1 MELVAVSSRPRR
13 GVAALTAQE
22 IERIRFFF
30 VNANYPMYAAQSTHL
45 LIYDQILLSS
55 WKPFEE
61 GSGGICSILYPVPI
75 SYKVQYAAFATKIF
89 PKPQL

>member
-55 WKPFEE
+55 WKPFQEDL
-61 GSGGICSILYPVPI
+61 GGRYFLSIPCANQLQN
-75 SYKVQYAAFATKIF
+75 KVQYAAFANENL
-89 PKPQL
+89 P